1 MAMRQK
7 PLLYIET
14 SVFGFYFDEEPRN
27 AFRREMA
34 VAMFNQVRL
43 GILDATTSSRT
54 VLELSRAAE
63 PLRSRLMSLLEDMRL
78 LDVDDSEAERL
89 ATAYL
94 RDGVI
99 PRAEVEDAR
108 HVAYATVGRADV
120 LVSLNLRH
128 LANEWA
134 VRNIGVVNLREGYQ
148 PLSIRTPEEVLT
160 YED

>member
-1 MAMRQK
+1 
-7 PLLYIET
+7 
-14 SVFGFYFDEEPRN
+14 
-27 AFRREMA
+27 
-34 VAMFNQVRL
+34 
-43 GILDATTSSRT
+43 
-54 VLELSRAAE
+54 
-63 PLRSRLMSLLEDMRL
+63 MSLLEDMRL

-99 PRAEVEDAR
+99 PAPEVEDAR
-108 HVAYATVGRADV
+108 HVVYATVGRADV

-148 PLSIRTPEEVLT
+148 PLSIRTLEEVLT